1 MSIHD
6 AVKISR
12 LDPDWF
18 CANVLRHKNDPWQSE
33 IIQAVADI
41 ERATYGLATRTNHQ
55 ALKRISIAA
64 SHGVGKT
71 NIAAKVMHW
80 FNFTRVGLIP
90 CTAPKL
96 QQVTTRMFPEFRR
109 CMVKADPQYRNL
121 INAKAEK
128 IIWGNNP
135 DHCAVAESGSQPEN
149 LAGYH
154 HENLLFVVDE
164 ASGVHEG
171 LYPAVEGSLTTQGAI
186 MFMIGN
192 PIRTSGEFWASHKK
206 RGTRELYYSRQ
217 ISYKDS
223 PRVTE
228 EWAQGMIRKYG
239 LRSSVV
245 QVRVFGLFP
254 EMEENQLITLHWI
267 EDARANTFP
276 DLMEKPKL
284 RVSVDV
290 ADGGEDETSITVA
303 LHYQDYILI
312 MRQKN
317 FNFPSSESP
326 IKAAEAAERM
336 FEAYGGDKA
345 SDDFVVDSLGV
356 GAGTAGFLIKKGY
369 NVVKHKGGESA
380 TDKEQFRNMRSQ
392 VWFGLRD
399 ALRDGW
405 LFFHEEA
412 FDEKDEWDHFC
423 AQLCSLKTKAGNE
436 RYEEIITKAEM
447 KSLGIK
453 SPDRGDS
460 ISMQFA
466 PAGAGVVAAW

>member
-1 MSIHD
+1 M
-6 AVKISR
+6 KSR

-18 CANVLRHKNDPWQSE
+18 CAKVLRFKNDPWQSE
-33 IIQAVADI
+33 VMQAVADI
-41 ERATYGLATRTNHQ
+41 ERAHLGKLTQYNHE
-55 ALKRISIAA
+55 ALNRITIAA
-64 SHGVGKT
+64 CHGVGKT
-71 NIAAKVMHW
+71 HIAAKVMHW

-109 CMVKADPQYRNL
+109 TMARADAQYKKL
-121 INAKAEK
+121 IQSKAEK
-128 IIWGNNP
+128 ITWGKNP
-135 DHCAVAESGSQPEN
+135 DHCALAESGSQPEN

-164 ASGVHEG
+164 ASGVHEN

-192 PIRTSGEFWASHKK
+192 PTKNVGEFWASHKK
-206 RGTRELYYSRQ
+206 RGTRELYYQRQ
-217 ISYKDS
+217 VSYRDS

-228 EWAQGMIRKYG
+228 QWAQGMIRKYG

-245 QVRVFGLFP
+245 QVRVFGQFP
-254 EMEENQLITLHWI
+254 ETEDNQLITLHWI
-267 EDARANTFP
+267 EDARANVFP
-276 DLMEKPKL
+276 NLTEKPKL

-290 ADGGEDETSITVA
+290 ADGGEDETSITVG
-303 LHYQDYILI
+303 LHYQDFVLIL
-312 MRQKN
+312 RQKN
-317 FNFPSSESP
+317 FNFPTSESV
-326 IKAAEAAERM
+326 ILAAEAAQRM

-345 SDDFVVDSLGV
+345 SDDIVVDALGV
-356 GAGTAGFLIKKGY
+356 GAGTAGYLIKQGF

-405 LFFHEEA
+405 LFINDDA
-412 FDEKDEWDHFC
+412 FDLDNEWDNFC
-423 AQLCSLKTKAGNE
+423 AQLCSIKTKPGTE

-447 KSLGIK
+447 KTLGIK

-460 ISMQFA
+460 IAMQFA
-466 PAGAGVVAAW
+466 PVGAAPVSSW